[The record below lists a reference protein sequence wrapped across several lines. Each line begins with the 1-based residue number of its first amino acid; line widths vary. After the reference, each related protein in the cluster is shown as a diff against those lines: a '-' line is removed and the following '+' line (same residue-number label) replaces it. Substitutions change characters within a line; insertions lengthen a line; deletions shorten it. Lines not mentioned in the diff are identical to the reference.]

1 MSINTGGRKQMI
13 KSIRIKTII
22 IICIMLFILMGSNA
36 WFSYNQA
43 YNIMQQQLIN
53 QAGAGAEY
61 NAKVVD
67 NWVSGLRK
75 EIDDLT
81 EIESVKSLNW
91 TSASNFLMKVINN
104 HKDIEMLYIADT
116 SGEYQSTA
124 GVGGNIKD
132 REYFQ
137 EVMKTGESVI
147 SEPIHNRTTGNMSIA
162 IAAPIYDDYNGIIG
176 MLACTIRLEYLQ
188 TIIADMDINGYG
200 YGFVVDNQLN
210 TLAHPVEELLGKN
223 MLEQVN
229 DKSFSQAIQ
238 PMQQGEKGFAL
249 YTYSGEEKGVAYAP
263 IESAGWSMALTANSS
278 DVLSPIDGIK
288 NGSILSLLIAIII
301 GIIVTYF
308 IANNITK
315 PILNLN
321 EIIDRLANYDLRFDK
336 NSEAIKYLDR
346 NDEIGSITKSLAKMQ
361 KNFISLI
368 KDVMDISNQV
378 ASSSEELSASGDE
391 VGRSAE
397 QVGTAIQDVASGA
410 EEQSAQMEE
419 TTGNVTSLIKQIEEV
434 GKVSIEMSGQA
445 ATVMDNIKI
454 GDNSI
459 SSSVEKVNDLKK
471 DSAAIAQEI
480 NSLGELSRE
489 IGAIVELINGIS
501 SQTSLLAL
509 NAAIE
514 AARAGEAGRGFSVVA
529 DEIRELSE
537 DSSNATDQ
545 IAGLIKK
552 IQKGVEKAVNKMD
565 KTETT
570 VDESVAAIEGTGLT
584 FEEINEA
591 ANNLKGLI
599 EGITARAQEMA
610 ASSEKV
616 ESAVNGIAA
625 VSQQAAGNAEEV
637 AASSE
642 EQIAA
647 TQEIVSGARELAD
660 MADELS
666 AEVSKFKL

>member
-1 MSINTGGRKQMI
+1 MASVIVWISINESSKNIENEAEDKLKMTAGKYAGEFSAQLNSIDSKLSAIHGLVESTFEINRVYDYGYIEEYKDEITPIIKKYTETTEGISGVYIFFNPEVIGSAHDIYYYDGKGNGVFERVKEKERDYYDEDSPNMGWFYDPYKEGKPIWTNPVYYEAIDSTVLSYVKAVVVDGKFVGTVGIDMKFDDI
-13 KSIRIKTII
+13 KSTIDQI
-22 IICIMLFILMGSNA
+22 QPYDTGFAYLMNGETEFLVHFEFEQSDSLINLGLEQIAKDVKKNSIGTFSVFYHGKDLLHGYAKLTNGWIMGISAPKEEVLSSVDHMRNYLSVVALITIFIAAFIMFILGNRIARPVVELSNQVDKFGS
-36 WFSYNQA
+36 
-43 YNIMQQQLIN
+43 
-53 QAGAGAEY
+53 G
-61 NAKVVD
+61 
-67 NWVSGLRK
+67 
-75 EIDDLT
+75 DLT
-81 EIESVKSLNW
+81 VKFRQH
-91 TSASNFLMKVINN
+91 SA
-104 HKDIEMLYIADT
+104 
-116 SGEYQSTA
+116 
-124 GVGGNIKD
+124 
-132 REYFQ
+132 
-137 EVMKTGESVI
+137 
-147 SEPIHNRTTGNMSIA
+147 
-162 IAAPIYDDYNGIIG
+162 
-176 MLACTIRLEYLQ
+176 
-188 TIIADMDINGYG
+188 
-200 YGFVVDNQLN
+200 
-210 TLAHPVEELLGKN
+210 
-223 MLEQVN
+223 
-229 DKSFSQAIQ
+229 
-238 PMQQGEKGFAL
+238 
-249 YTYSGEEKGVAYAP
+249 
-263 IESAGWSMALTANSS
+263 
-278 DVLSPIDGIK
+278 
-288 NGSILSLLIAIII
+288 
-301 GIIVTYF
+301 
-308 IANNITK
+308 
-315 PILNLN
+315 
-321 EIIDRLANYDLRFDK
+321 
-336 NSEAIKYLDR
+336 
-346 NDEIGSITKSLAKMQ
+346 DEIGQMADSLNNM
-361 KNFISLI
+361 S
-368 KDVMDISNQV
+368 SNLRTIMGNIDGVTQQV
-378 ASSSEELSASGDE
+378 AASSEELSASGEE

-397 QVGTAIQDVASGA
+397 QVGNAIQDVASGA

-419 TTGNVTSLIKQIEEV
+419 TNGNVTSLIKQIEEV

-565 KTETT
+565 KTEIT
-570 VDESVAAIEGTGLT
+570 VDESVSAIEGTGLT
-584 FEEINEA
+584 FKEINEA

-616 ESAVNGIAA
+616 ESAVNGVAA